1 MQVVVLLWAMDGR
14 QDCMLLDVNWGDI
27 VGIIILVLKL
37 RVADMVSV
45 VRVVM
50 MDRLIAMIVLI
61 GRHIG
66 REPVGL
72 LTVVVV

>member
-27 VGIIILVLKL
+27 MGIIILVLKL

-50 MDRLIAMIVLI
+50 MDRLIAVIVLI

>member
-1 MQVVVLLWAMDGR
+1 MVLLWAMDGR

-27 VGIIILVLKL
+27 MGIIILVLKL

-50 MDRLIAMIVLI
+50 MDRLIAVIVLI

>member
-1 MQVVVLLWAMDGR
+1 MQVVILLWAMDGR
-14 QDCMLLDVNWGDI
+14 QDCMLLDVNRGDI

-37 RVADMVSV
+37 RVADVVSV

-61 GRHIG
+61 RRHIG